1 MKTRIDIESFSALSF
16 GVPLG
21 GIQPQPG
28 CHEVPLPPSPTR
40 ALHRRAVSHDLA
52 SGMAHPSPVSKPRPG
67 DLKVLKIFCE
77 TRTLEPL
84 VLELWLVKQP
94 FAPGSGPCVLAP
106 PADIPSPSAGGF
118 ESWRSRHEN

>member
-1 MKTRIDIESFSALSF
+1 MKNRIDIESYSALSF

-28 CHEVPLPPSPTR
+28 HPEVQLSSSPAR
-40 ALHRRAVSHDLA
+40 ARQRRPVSHDLA
-52 SGMAHPSPVSKPRPG
+52 NGMSHPSPVSRPRPAHR
-67 DLKVLKIFCE
+67 KVLKIFCE

-106 PADIPSPSAGGF
+106 PADLRSPSAGGF
-118 ESWRSRHEN
+118 EFWRPRHEN